1 MHQLRGSVNRH
12 AGMGHI
18 RFPEKL
24 VAAQKYSFMVFVR
37 NYSGCIYMGQLPIL
51 TKSNYPD
58 I

>member
-1 MHQLRGSVNRH
+1 
-12 AGMGHI
+12 MGHI

-24 VAAQKYSFMVFVR
+24 VAAQKDSFMVFVR